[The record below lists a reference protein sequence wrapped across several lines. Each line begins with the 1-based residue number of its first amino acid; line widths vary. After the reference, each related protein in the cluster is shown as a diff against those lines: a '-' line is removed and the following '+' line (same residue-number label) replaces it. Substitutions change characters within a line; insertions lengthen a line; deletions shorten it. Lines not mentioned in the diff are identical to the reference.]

1 MTETVT
7 AETATA
13 DGTTFGDLLARA
25 LVDPGTVSQAYR
37 AFHGY
42 SLGNQLLAMGQCLER
57 GIPIGPIASFNRW
70 KELGR
75 SVSKGSKAIALWM
88 PITGKRTVD
97 DGRQS
102 NGRTVEAGDTVTFTR
117 FVTRRNWFVLAQT
130 NGQDYVPAALPDWTE
145 DRALAALDVTRE
157 PFGLMDGNTQGYAR
171 ARTVAVSPLA
181 QHPEKTLFHE
191 LAHVVLGHTA
201 EATTMRDDERTP
213 RSLREVEAEGVAML
227 CGAALGLPGV
237 EESRGYMQH
246 WAGMGEAIPEASA
259 RKIFKAADQILKAGR
274 PVESKGEV

>member
-7 AETATA
+7 ADTATA

-25 LVDPGTVSQAYR
+25 LTDPGTVSQAYS

-42 SLGNQLLAMGQCLER
+42 SLGNQLLAMGQCLSR
-57 GIPIGPIASFNRW
+57 GIPVGPIASFHGW
-70 KELGR
+70 KDRGR
-75 SVSKGSKAIALWM
+75 SVTKGQKAIQLCM
-88 PITGKRTVD
+88 P
-97 DGRQS
+97 
-102 NGRTVEAGDTVTFTR
+102 VTIKIKDAAPDAPQAYTR
-117 FVTRRNWFVLAQT
+117 FVFRHNWFVLSQT
-130 NGQDYVPAALPDWTE
+130 NGADYVPAALPGWTE
-145 DRALAALDVTRE
+145 DRALAALDVARE
-157 PFGLMDGNTQGYAR
+157 PFALMDGNCQGYAR
-171 ARTVAVSPLA
+171 ARVVAVSPLA

-201 EATTMRDDERTP
+201 EGTMRDDERTP
-213 RSLREVEAEGVAML
+213 HSLREVEAESVAML

-246 WAGMGEAIPEASA
+246 WYGTGETIPEASA

-274 PVESKGEV
+274 PVEPKGDN